1 MTKLLIVPMPQNET
15 MAAAV
20 ARRSGEQAG
29 VIETRH
35 FPDGE
40 TWLRYATDP
49 NGCNVAIVC
58 TLDRPDGKFLQLL
71 FAAKAARELGAKR
84 VGLVAPYLA
93 YMRQDRRFRDGEAV
107 TSKYF
112 ADVISGAFDW
122 LVTIDPHL
130 HRHRAL
136 SELYPIVARVGY
148 AEPLIATWIR
158 GNIPNPI
165 LIGPDQESEQWV
177 AGIAEAAHAP
187 FITLQKV
194 RRGDRDVEIRVPDN
208 GLLGARTPVIVDD
221 IISSGET
228 MLATVRQLVNRG
240 GARPVCIAIHG
251 IFAGDSAERLLN
263 AGATVITSNTV
274 AHRTNRID
282 ITEVITSCIGEL
294 EPWD

>member
-1 MTKLLIVPMPQNET
+1 VTKLLVVPMPQNET

-20 ARRSGEQAG
+20 ARGSGEQAG

-58 TLDRPDGKFLQLL
+58 TLDRPDGKFLPLL

-84 VGLVAPYLA
+84 VGLIAPYLA
-93 YMRQDRRFRDGEAV
+93 YMRQDRRFRDGEAI
-107 TSKYF
+107 TSRYF
-112 ADVISGAFDW
+112 ADLISGAFDW
-122 LVTIDPHL
+122 LVTVDPHL
-130 HRHRAL
+130 HRHHAL
-136 SELYPIVARVGY
+136 SELYPIPARAGQ
-148 AEPLIATWIR
+148 AAPLIAAWIR
-158 GNIPNPI
+158 ENVRNPI

-208 GLLGARTPVIVDD
+208 GLPGARTPVIVDD

-251 IFAGDSAERLLN
+251 IFAGDSAERLAD

-274 AHRTNRID
+274 AHPTNNID

>member
-1 MTKLLIVPMPQNET
+1 MTKLLVVSMPQNET

-20 ARRSGEQAG
+20 ACGLGEQAT

-58 TLDRPDGKFLQLL
+58 TLDRPDGKFLPLL
-71 FAAKAARELGAKR
+71 FAAKTARELGAKR

-93 YMRQDRRFRDGEAV
+93 YMRQDRRFHDGEAV

-122 LVTIDPHL
+122 LVTVDPHL

-136 SELYPIVARVGY
+136 SELYPIAARVGY
-148 AEPLIATWIR
+148 AEPLIATWICD
-158 GNIPNPI
+158 NIPNPV

-208 GLLGARTPVIVDD
+208 GLPGARTPVIVDD

-274 AHRTNRID
+274 VHPTNKID
-282 ITEVITSCIGEL
+282 VTEVITSCIGEL
-294 EPWD
+294 QPWD